1 METAADIPGAIEQL
15 AAAISS
21 VPPPILT
28 VNQTLLSSLLAEVA
42 QDLAP
47 VWPSLAQ
54 AQEEALLTN
63 STFLASQ
70 LDSLSALLARSRA
83 DWTHASRADV
93 LALIEI
99 SATRYNIWTVWAPE
113 CWAVVLMFGIAAGL
127 KVALVLLLQR
137 KAIERV
143 VKVSSL
149 ALTHGEDT
157 KPSVEAREIARVQLQ
172 KPARAALGHALNLIM
187 STAVLVLQLL
197 AWRMFVLPSTLVRL
211 LDVKLLSGAIKI
223 LLVTYAS
230 DLLFGDLRP
239 EIFLHHFFTFALL
252 FVGQLAAHE
261 CEDPLFFRLA
271 QYLLLQAT
279 LEQTTYASMTAWHL
293 ASWLRVQEHRPALQ
307 LSLMRAAARLMA
319 VSRAITFPQK
329 FVPAAF
335 ALYWL
340 ARMWHEIDA
349 VAWGRAWIVWCT
361 VILGL
366 LLTIQVKFADDAF
379 PLAAHMHFKVYGG
392 PPPARLGPVFGA
404 FARLYRILR
413 SRPTSATWL
422 NQKQEEPDAGSGR
435 SILTTRTLS
444 KSPSPEASAMPLP
457 DLPPLIPDWPLGLEL
472 AEVTVIPYDPPEAGS
487 PSSSP
492 SSNPQRGRRAGDAV

>member
-172 KPARAALGHALNLIM
+172 KPARAAC
-187 STAVLVLQLL
+187 
-197 AWRMFVLPSTLVRL
+197 LVRL

-239 EIFLHHFFTFALL
+239 EYAFN
-252 FVGQLAAHE
+252 
-261 CEDPLFFRLA
+261 PLFFRLA

-379 PLAAHMHFKVYGG
+379 PLAA
-392 PPPARLGPVFGA
+392 
-404 FARLYRILR
+404 
-413 SRPTSATWL
+413 
-422 NQKQEEPDAGSGR
+422 Q
-435 SILTTRTLS
+435 
-444 KSPSPEASAMPLP
+444 
-457 DLPPLIPDWPLGLEL
+457 
-472 AEVTVIPYDPPEAGS
+472 
-487 PSSSP
+487 
-492 SSNPQRGRRAGDAV
+492 

>member
-172 KPARAALGHALNLIM
+172 KPARAACVSAAKFMRYVGADFQRTMQPRTCAQPYYVDVSPASQGHSASKGPNRAHQRGLGRKCSPCPPAAGLADVCPSIYGEPINPFSRALAPSLTYFHA
-187 STAVLVLQLL
+187 
-197 AWRMFVLPSTLVRL
+197 
-211 LDVKLLSGAIKI
+211 
-223 LLVTYAS
+223 
-230 DLLFGDLRP
+230 
-239 EIFLHHFFTFALL
+239 
-252 FVGQLAAHE
+252 
-261 CEDPLFFRLA
+261 
-271 QYLLLQAT
+271 
-279 LEQTTYASMTAWHL
+279 
-293 ASWLRVQEHRPALQ
+293 
-307 LSLMRAAARLMA
+307 RAA
-319 VSRAITFPQK
+319 
-329 FVPAAF
+329 
-335 ALYWL
+335 
-340 ARMWHEIDA
+340 
-349 VAWGRAWIVWCT
+349 
-361 VILGL
+361 
-366 LLTIQVKFADDAF
+366 
-379 PLAAHMHFKVYGG
+379 G
-392 PPPARLGPVFGA
+392 PPA
-404 FARLYRILR
+404 
-413 SRPTSATWL
+413 
-422 NQKQEEPDAGSGR
+422 
-435 SILTTRTLS
+435 
-444 KSPSPEASAMPLP
+444 
-457 DLPPLIPDWPLGLEL
+457 
-472 AEVTVIPYDPPEAGS
+472 
-487 PSSSP
+487 
-492 SSNPQRGRRAGDAV
+492 